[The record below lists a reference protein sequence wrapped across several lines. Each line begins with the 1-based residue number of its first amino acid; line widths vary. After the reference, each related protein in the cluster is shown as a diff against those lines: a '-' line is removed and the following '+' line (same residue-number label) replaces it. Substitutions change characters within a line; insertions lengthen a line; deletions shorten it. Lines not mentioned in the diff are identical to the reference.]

1 MTPQPQNWKSSL
13 LGPDQRP
20 FHPSPSAMDI
30 TSQKMLSTY
39 YPMPTSNAML
49 TITAKSSLQAQRNIT
64 YLLTDA
70 IREAGFT
77 GAGNAFIS
85 ASRS

>member
-1 MTPQPQNWKSSL
+1 
-13 LGPDQRP
+13 
-20 FHPSPSAMDI
+20 MDI
-30 TSQKMLSTY
+30 TSQEMLSTHH
-39 YPMPTSNAML
+39 PMPTSNAML
-49 TITAKSSLQAQRNIT
+49 RITAKSSLQAQHNIT